1 MMKIYT
7 PLFPLL
13 SLFFLVG
20 CAINTTDQSFTGSHT
35 GAVNSEEFI
44 QDEEIDVMI
53 CAAVHFAILAL
64 HEEDTESAT
73 ELMNYLDGILLEF
86 SVGAKVEPTVLLA
99 QFKQD
104 LNTQQK
110 QRLDTELVAIER
122 HIVGKLANNS
132 IIDLH
137 YSYTTQ
143 EFLTWMRDA
152 AKWSSN
158 GYTHDIVCVAGIAKD
173 NHLHSRPNAV
183 TIDLLSRL

>member
-1 MMKIYT
+1 MKIYT

-13 SLFFLVG
+13 LLFFLVG
-20 CAINTTDQSFTGSHT
+20 CASITPDQAFTGSHT

-104 LNTQQK
+104 LNAQQK
-110 QRLDTELVAIER
+110 QRLNAELVAIER

-143 EFLTWMRDA
+143 DFLTWMRDA

-158 GYTHDIVCVAGIAKD
+158 GYNYDIVCVAGIAKD
-173 NHLHSRPNAV
+173 NHLHSWPNAI
-183 TIDLLSRL
+183 TIDLFSRL

>member
-7 PLFPLL
+7 PLFSLL

-20 CAINTTDQSFTGSHT
+20 CASYNAEQQYTGSHT

-86 SVGAKVEPTVLLA
+86 SVGAKVESTVLLV
-99 QFKQD
+99 QLKQD
-104 LNTQQK
+104 LNAQQR
-110 QRLDTELVAIER
+110 QRLDAELVAIER

-143 EFLTWMRDA
+143 DFLTWMRDA

-173 NHLHSRPNAV
+173 NHRHSRPNAI
-183 TIDLLSRL
+183 TIDLFSKL

>member
-7 PLFPLL
+7 PLFSLL

-20 CAINTTDQSFTGSHT
+20 CVSYNDEQQYTGSHT
-35 GAVNSEEFI
+35 GAANSEEFI

-86 SVGAKVEPTVLLA
+86 SVGAKVEPTVLLT
-99 QFKQD
+99 QLKQD
-104 LNTQQK
+104 LNAQQR
-110 QRLDTELVAIER
+110 QRLEAELVAIER

-132 IIDLH
+132 IIDLNYL
-137 YSYTTQ
+137 YSTQ

-173 NHLHSRPNAV
+173 NHLHSWPNAT
-183 TIDLLSRL
+183 TIDLFSRL

>member
-1 MMKIYT
+1 MKIYT

-20 CAINTTDQSFTGSHT
+20 CAINTANKSFTGSNT

-73 ELMNYLDGILLEF
+73 ESMNYLDSILLEL

-104 LNTQQK
+104 LNAQQR
-110 QRLDTELVAIER
+110 QRLDAELVAIER
-122 HIVGKLANNS
+122 NIVGKLANNS
-132 IIDLH
+132 IIDLN
-137 YSYTTQ
+137 YLYTTK

-158 GYTHDIVCVAGIAKD
+158 GYT
-173 NHLHSRPNAV
+173 N
-183 TIDLLSRL
+183 DLSLIHI